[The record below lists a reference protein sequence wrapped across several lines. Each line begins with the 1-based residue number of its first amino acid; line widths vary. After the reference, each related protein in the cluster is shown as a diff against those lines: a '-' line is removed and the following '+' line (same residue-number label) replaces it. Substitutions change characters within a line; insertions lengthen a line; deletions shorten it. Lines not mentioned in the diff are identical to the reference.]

1 MNADALSVRA
11 QWGYLYVRCNPLII
25 SDMRGFDTSLEVWA
39 IRSMGVAGAISDLV
53 GRDRMSQ
60 LSKGGLVLG

>member
-11 QWGYLYVRCNPLII
+11 QRGYLDVHCNPLII
-25 SDMRGFDTSLEVWA
+25 SDMRGDTSLEAWA

>member
-11 QWGYLYVRCNPLII
+11 QRGYLDVRCNPLSM
-25 SDMRGFDTSLEVWA
+25 SDMRGEASLEGWA
-39 IRSMGVAGAISDLV
+39 IWSMGVAGAISDLV

-60 LSKGGLVLG
+60 LSKGGGY